1 MPVNI
6 ESIKHD
12 KFSGS
17 FELSQKSLLVLSDFI
32 TGSKEKNA
40 EKLVAAVNK
49 YAKSIIKSQPN
60 MVSIR
65 KKITVIVYHAKR
77 LVKAGKSAAEIQQ
90 ASAGK
95 IKEVIKEAEE
105 IRLKIG
111 SIGSK
116 LILNNTRI
124 MTISSSSMIK
134 EMFLNAH
141 KIGRKFTV
149 CCLESRPQN
158 EGHTLAE
165 ALAKKGITTL
175 LVTDAMMG
183 QMMREV
189 NMIISGADR
198 IYESGFVNKSGTLPL
213 AITAKTFQVPFYL
226 AAETDKILKEIDRTV
241 RFYPQDPKEIF
252 EGRNKSLSVMN
263 YYFEAVPFDYVNKVI
278 CEDGVFDIEEFKSWY
293 LED

>member
-1 MPVNI
+1 MADTI
-6 ESIKHD
+6 ENLKHD
-12 KFSGS
+12 RFSGS

-32 TGSKEKNA
+32 TGSSEKNV
-40 EKLVAAVNK
+40 EKLVTAVNK
-49 YAKSIIKSQPN
+49 FAKSIIKAQPN
-60 MVSIR
+60 MVGIR

-77 LVKAGKSAAEIQQ
+77 LAKTGKTAGEIKQ
-90 ASAGK
+90 ACAQK

-105 IRLKIG
+105 KRAKIG

-124 MTISSSSMIK
+124 MTISASSMIK

-141 KIGRKFTV
+141 RLGRKFSV

-165 ALAKKGITTL
+165 ALAKKGIPTTL
-175 LVTDAMMG
+175 ITDAMMG
-183 QMMREV
+183 QMMKEV

-213 AITAKTFQVPFYL
+213 AITAKIFQIPFYL
-226 AAETDKILKEIDRTV
+226 TAETDKILKEIDRTV
-241 RFYPQDPKEIF
+241 RFYPQDPKEVF
-252 EGRNKSLSVMN
+252 EKSHKSLSVLN
-263 YYFEAVPFDYVNKVI
+263 YYFEAISFDYVSKVI

>member
-1 MPVNI
+1 MADNI
-6 ESIKHD
+6 KSIKHD

-17 FELSQKSLLVLSDFI
+17 FELSQKSLLVLSDFV
-32 TGSKEKNA
+32 TGSHEKNA
-40 EKLVAAVNK
+40 DKLVTAVNK
-49 YAKSIIKSQPN
+49 FAKSVIKSQPN

-65 KKITVIVYHAKR
+65 KKITVVVYHAKR
-77 LVKAGKSAAEIQQ
+77 LAKAGKSADEIKQ
-90 ASAGK
+90 ASTVK
-95 IKEVIKEAEE
+95 IKEVLKEAEE

-116 LILNNTRI
+116 LILNNTRV

-134 EMFLNAH
+134 EMFLSAH
-141 KIGRKFTV
+141 KLGRKFSV

-165 ALAKKGITTL
+165 ALSKKGIATT

-183 QMMREV
+183 QMMKEV

-226 AAETDKILKEIDRTV
+226 TAETDKILKEIDRTV

-252 EGRNKSLSVMN
+252 EGRNKSLSVLN